1 MQSTEYNPYVTKAE
15 VEESE
20 YVSGIYLDVI
30 DFDLMMQMSSTP
42 PTFANDLDINEL
54 ESRRKLQEKLYTH
67 YESDTIDNIPSCSCQ
82 HYKGA
87 R

>member
-20 YVSGIYLDVI
+20 YVTGIYLDVI

-42 PTFANDLDINEL
+42 PTFSNDLDINEL
-54 ESRRKLQEKLYTH
+54 ESRRKLQ
-67 YESDTIDNIPSCSCQ
+67 
-82 HYKGA
+82 
-87 R
+87 

>member
-1 MQSTEYNPYVTKAE
+1 MQSTEYNPYVTQAE

-54 ESRRKLQEKLYTH
+54 ESRRKLQRKLMMTQRSEK
-67 YESDTIDNIPSCSCQ
+67 I
-82 HYKGA
+82 
-87 R
+87 